1 MHAALDADDSCAA
14 DFRKRILEGIIA
26 KTVWMPRS
34 KELSAAD
41 THGALQKDGLRDGVG
56 GFCLARV
63 EEAIDGARKHFATIV
78 RTCRTEMLDVYL
90 EHLAQRRPN
99 LRRTHSTDGDI
110 LNELTAADVR
120 GALTSRGFAFPY
132 AMVRG
137 EMASVKAECL
147 TEPSTEEMKR
157 AYLAGPPPPVPPP
170 LPRDAG
176 TDAGGLGL
184 GAGDPADAMIDKM
197 LSCRVTPSVD
207 DSLELSI
214 DQLEEN
220 MGKFARVIIEES
232 QAWLAQHPFAFHVEG
247 TGADGSV
254 PPLRPGG
261 SVCIH
266 GLIGRPE
273 LNGQK
278 ALLVKWHE
286 DAGRWWVYVEIV
298 GRCTEEHVR
307 VRPSNLEALDSETW
321 FEETDPHHEW
331 GSISERFLFAQLHP
345 LQARS
350 VGVRFDEA
358 GKPIWFPPPPAA
370 LHLRPSHLRKI
381 FSGPINDSAIKA
393 WREELR
399 IGREEAARRMAKS
412 RAASRRQPPV
422 VPACSSAQIVR
433 QGAGSGEDSAE
444 DQGDDAYEDD
454 DTPETHDAGV
464 YPF

>member
-1 MHAALDADDSCAA
+1 MTLDADELYAA
-14 DFRKRILEGIIA
+14 DFRKRILEAFIA
-26 KTVWMPRS
+26 KDVWMPRY
-34 KELSAAD
+34 KELSAVD
-41 THGALQKDGLRDGVG
+41 THGTLQKGGSLRDGVG

-63 EEAIDGARKHFATIV
+63 EEAIDGACKHYATIIS
-78 RTCRTEMLDVYL
+78 TCRTEMLDVYL
-90 EHLAQRRPN
+90 EHLSQRRPR

-120 GALTSRGFAFPY
+120 GVLTSRGFAFPY

-137 EMASVKAECL
+137 EMSSVKVECL
-147 TEPSTEEMKR
+147 TEPSMEEMKR
-157 AYLAGPPPPVPPP
+157 AYFAGPPPPVPPP

-176 TDAGGLGL
+176 ADAGGLGL
-184 GAGDPADAMIDKM
+184 GVGDPADAMIDKM

-220 MGKFARVIIEES
+220 MGKHARVIIEES
-232 QAWLAQHPFAFHVEG
+232 QAWLAQHPFAFHAEG

-266 GLIGRPE
+266 GLTGRPE

-278 ALLVKWHE
+278 LALLVKWHE
-286 DAGRWWVYVEIV
+286 DSGRWWVYVEYPV
-298 GRCTEEHVR
+298 AGHYTVEHVR
-307 VRPSNLEALDSETW
+307 VRPSNLEALPDSETW

-399 IGREEAARRMAKS
+399 IGREEVARRMAKS
-412 RAASRRQPPV
+412 RAASNG
-422 VPACSSAQIVR
+422 I
-433 QGAGSGEDSAE
+433 
-444 DQGDDAYEDD
+444 
-454 DTPETHDAGV
+454 
-464 YPF
+464 